1 MLIFIYI
8 LVAFT
13 LYQTRNTNRKFNS
26 ISFLSYFQCI
36 IERRLSSAESMSSS
50 FPYPAAPVVYTPPSL
65 ADIAEKVAE
74 VDRKSQFSRTPSSI
88 QRKGYTSDEEL
99 DEIDSP
105 LASIVDK
112 TSSAHSE
119 NGNGNIKDDEDK
131 GSLGSNA
138 RYELLREVW
147 RATT

>member
-1 MLIFIYI
+1 MS
-8 LVAFT
+8 
-13 LYQTRNTNRKFNS
+13 RKFNC
-26 ISFLSYFQCI
+26 ISRLSYFQCI
-36 IERRLSSAESMSSS
+36 IERRLSSAESMSS
-50 FPYPAAPVVYTPPSL
+50 FPYPAAPVVYTPPST
-65 ADIAEKVAE
+65 DIAEKVTE

-105 LASIVDK
+105 LSSIVDK
-112 TSSAHSE
+112 TSSSSAHSE
-119 NGNGNIKDDEDK
+119 NGNGDLKDDENK

-147 RATT
+147 RAT